1 MKILGIC
8 KAKNLI
14 KELTFR
20 WYYIGVV
27 WALDKTDTEL
37 INSWRN

>member
-1 MKILGIC
+1 MIVGKC

-14 KELTFR
+14 EAITKAWLEQTEL
-20 WYYIGVV
+20 WQ
-27 WALDKTDTEL
+27 LDETDLEL